1 MGRVSP
7 ASPWMDLDCASVS
20 RGRVRNRAR
29 WEASG
34 LSEAAATSTSSARRV
49 ATSNC
54 QNLAW
59 QRDRIVNAMLYH
71 TSARIFRFHP
81 HRLPST
87 GGAALGRVVAEA
99 ALGGAAAEALAA
111 CPCPAPAGRLAALAT
126 ASLGTAGGTAFPEA
140 LLLLLLFPPPA
151 AAAAAAA
158 LVAALTFLC
167 MRAKDFAICSKSGR
181 VSACLCQ
188 QE

>member
-1 MGRVSP
+1 MVNYYAIRS
-7 ASPWMDLDCASVS
+7 
-20 RGRVRNRAR
+20 
-29 WEASG
+29 
-34 LSEAAATSTSSARRV
+34 SSARRT

-59 QRDRIVNAMLYH
+59 QRDRIVNAMLYD
-71 TSARIFRFHP
+71 TSARIFRFHL

-87 GGAALGRVVAEA
+87 GGAALGRAAAEA